1 MPTKRTILAEL
12 TRDELR
18 ANVNY
23 YDLPVDDRRINAQL
37 VDALARSRKARLDEV
52 LQDLSRDR
60 LKELCRTF
68 DLDDSGRKKA
78 DLVARLVGPT
88 AASPALASMGNSGA
102 APAVVPGPVAKTP
115 DPPRDTL
122 SVAQLEQYLWS
133 AADIL
138 RGSIDSSDYKTY
150 IFGLL
155 FLKRLSD
162 RFEEE
167 AEKLVADGM
176 SNEVAWNDPDEHQFF
191 VPDRARWDA
200 IQNTATNIGEALNKA
215 CAALEEQNPALEGV
229 LAGIDYNDERK
240 LGDARNR
247 DTVLARLVQHFSQV
261 SLRNDRM
268 AEPDLLGRAY
278 EYLIEQFADDAG
290 KKGGEFYT
298 PRMVVKLIVE
308 LLAPSERMRICDP
321 TAGSGGMLI
330 ECAHYIERQSGN
342 PRNLTLH
349 GQEKNL
355 GTWAI
360 CKMNMLLHGLPDARI
375 EKGDTI
381 RDPKLVD
388 EGELLLYDR
397 VIANPPF
404 SLDEWGRD
412 VAENDG
418 YGRFRFGIPPKTKG
432 DLAFVQHMVAVLN
445 AAGRLGVV
453 MPHGVLF
460 RGNAEGKIR
469 QGLLQE
475 DLFEAVIGLAPN
487 LFYGTGIPASILV
500 LNRNK
505 AAARKG
511 KVLFIDA
518 SREFE
523 EGSNQNSLRDQDIEH
538 IAGTFHACAD
548 VEKYARVVPLA
559 EIEQNDWNLNISRY
573 VDTSEEEE
581 RIDVAEAVRKLRE
594 LEQERAAAEATMNRY
609 LAELGYGD

>member
-1 MPTKRTILAEL
+1 MPTKRAILTAL
-12 TRDELR
+12 TRHELR
-18 ANVNY
+18 AAVDD
-23 YDLPVDDRRINAQL
+23 YDVRVDDRRVKTQL
-37 VDALARSRKARLDEV
+37 VDALAGSRRIRLDDL
-52 LQDLSRDR
+52 LQGLSRDR
-60 LKELCRTF
+60 LKELCHAF
-68 DLDDSGRKKA
+68 DVDDSGRRKA
-78 DLVARLVGPT
+78 TLVARLVGSP
-88 AASPALASMGNSGA
+88 AASKSGGGAEPSAASR
-102 APAVVPGPVAKTP
+102 PVVTTPVPSA
-115 DPPRDTL
+115 DTL

-167 AEKLVADGM
+167 AEKLIAEGV
-176 SNEVAWNDPDEHQFF
+176 SETVAWTDPDEHQFF
-191 VPDRARWDA
+191 VPNRARWGA
-200 IQNTATNIGEALNKA
+200 IQKTATNIGEALNKA
-215 CAALEEQNPALEGV
+215 CAALEEQNSALEGV

-261 SLRNDRM
+261 SLRNDRL
-268 AEPDLLGRAY
+268 AEPDILGRAY

-308 LLAPSERMRICDP
+308 LLAPTERMRICDP

-330 ECAHYIERQSGN
+330 ECAHYIERHGGN

-381 RDPKLVD
+381 RDPKLVE
-388 EGELLLYDR
+388 EGDLLLHDR

-404 SLDEWGRD
+404 SLDEWGREM
-412 VAENDG
+412 AEHDG
-418 YGRFRFGIPPKTKG
+418 YGRFRFGVPPKTKG

-460 RGNAEGKIR
+460 RGSAEGKIR

-500 LNRNK
+500 LNRAK
-505 AAARKG
+505 PATRKG

-518 SREFE
+518 SGEFE
-523 EGSNQNSLRDQDIEH
+523 DGSNQNRLRDQDIER
-538 IAGTFHACAD
+538 ISRTFQAYAD

-573 VDTSEEEE
+573 VDTSEEEK
-581 RIDVAEAVRKLRE
+581 RTDVAEAVRKLRE

-609 LAELGYGD
+609 LAELGLDA